1 MPARIP
7 AKSGF
12 PSPSIQSSA
21 SALVAGE
28 KVTVGAAAERAER
41 RAAEVKNMKKNRWNM
56 VFLSFW
62 FGLLVVVMVVG
73 RGGGLYIYAALV
85 GGRLSV

>member
-21 SALVAGE
+21 SALVAEE

-56 VFLSFW
+56 VFPF
-62 FGLLVVVMVVG
+62 LLVWFV
-73 RGGGLYIYAALV
+73 GGGDGSGAGGGKGGYIFML
-85 GGRLSV
+85 LL